1 MRTICEPE
9 TSSAF
14 LGSTYLDRAKD
25 PENQGLHDG
34 QGGSANADYE
44 VDADVFANIRVAA
57 DLGVFFG
64 PFLEPY
70 TSTCVVSSQVSE
82 FVSQEVMLYWHVC
95 GFSCLKGGVLSR
107 RLGVGK
113 TRGSLCVGLVVPLP
127 SGYSDLEERK
137 TTHQFPPSGRRQ
149 G

>member
-34 QGGSANADYE
+34 QGGSTNADYE
-44 VDADVFANIRVAA
+44 VDADVFADIRVAA

-64 PFLEPY
+64 PVLEPY
-70 TSTCVVSSQVSE
+70 TSTCVAPRQVSE

-95 GFSCLKGGVLSR
+95 GFSCLKDGVLSR

-113 TRGSLCVGLVVPLP
+113 TRGSLCVGLWWCLYQADTVI
-127 SGYSDLEERK
+127 
-137 TTHQFPPSGRRQ
+137 
-149 G
+149 